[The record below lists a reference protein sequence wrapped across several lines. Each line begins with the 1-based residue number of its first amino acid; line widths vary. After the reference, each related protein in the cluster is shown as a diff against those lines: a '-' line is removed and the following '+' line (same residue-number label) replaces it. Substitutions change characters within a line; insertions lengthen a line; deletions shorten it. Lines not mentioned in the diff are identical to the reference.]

1 MPKRNALLILGAGGH
16 GKSVAEAA
24 LLSGKWK
31 SIVFVDDC
39 WPHKKK
45 LQAFR

>member
-1 MPKRNALLILGAGGH
+1 MLKKNVLLVLGAGGH

-31 SIVFVDDC
+31 KWYLLMIVG
-39 WPHKKK
+39 HKK
-45 LQAFR
+45 QI